1 MSEHASLLC
10 IVSPLNQINHIAEKQ
25 LLDSKFLR
33 LIGVIVVPKIKHI
46 LEFLNEVIH
55 HLIDIMGIYE
65 VKKLD
70 QLGAYF
76 LKDKVGTRTI
86 LETQDVSFFVNFF
99 NAWI

>member
-10 IVSPLNQINHIAEKQ
+10 IVSPLNQIYHITEKE

-33 LIGVIVVPKIKHI
+33 LIRVIMVPKIKHI

-86 LETQDVSFFVNFF
+86 LETQDVCFFVNFF
-99 NAWI
+99 DAWI